1 MSFFQSPFFDVLPN
15 DSSTKKAKSTKS
27 KKFQKPS
34 TAEPIVEPQITTPIR
49 TTKTSTAIVGT
60 ECEVNMSPSRVR
72 TIRRIQGK
80 VADLDRDLEEYRM
93 STDTALNEL
102 SEDLSRSN
110 ENSEE
115 LRDGLVRL
123 DKSQKAR
130 LSQTESRV
138 DHLLET
144 IQSLSGSVSKLQ
156 KHYDVL

>member
-1 MSFFQSPFFDVLPN
+1 
-15 DSSTKKAKSTKS
+15 
-27 KKFQKPS
+27 
-34 TAEPIVEPQITTPIR
+34 
-49 TTKTSTAIVGT
+49 
-60 ECEVNMSPSRVR
+60 MSPSRVR